1 MKRMSLVLA
10 LLLTF
15 CWSMRAEEIQL
26 KDGTKITG
34 KIISLNGDTFQI
46 KTAYG
51 EIQIPRSDILSITF
65 PENQPKKETGDGS
78 KTEPPADESVQD
90 GTYTNRTEKFQIM
103 VPKGWKN
110 APELR
115 KDKSGVAAALKSAD
129 ETLFFFY
136 TPERFDGNLN
146 PYKALA
152 ETQYRMNFKDY
163 QKLSDSEVQLAGRTG
178 TKLVWQ
184 GKSRDAGDAE
194 MKFIVY
200 ILPYDGRMVRLSF
213 GTLEPLFND
222 ALATFDA
229 MAASY
234 HTITP

>member
-10 LLLTF
+10 LALTF
-15 CWSMRAEEIQL
+15 CWSLRAEEIQL

-34 KIISLNGDTFQI
+34 KIISLNGDAFQI

-51 EIQIPRSDILSITF
+51 EIQVPRSEILSITF
-65 PENQPKKETGDGS
+65 PENQPKDS
-78 KTEPPADESVQD
+78 SQTESLVDESIQD
-90 GTYTNRTEKFQIM
+90 GTYTNRTDNFQIIM
-103 VPKGWKN
+103 PKGWKN

-115 KDKSGVAAALKSAD
+115 KGKLGVTAALKSAD

-136 TPERFDGNLN
+136 TPEKFDGNLN
-146 PYKALA
+146 TYKVLV
-152 ETQYRMNFKDY
+152 ETQYQGKFKDY

-178 TKLVWQ
+178 IKLVWQ
-184 GKSRDAGDAE
+184 GKNRDAGDAE
-194 MKFIVY
+194 VKFIVY

-222 ALATFDA
+222 AVATFDE

-234 HTITP
+234 RTVTP